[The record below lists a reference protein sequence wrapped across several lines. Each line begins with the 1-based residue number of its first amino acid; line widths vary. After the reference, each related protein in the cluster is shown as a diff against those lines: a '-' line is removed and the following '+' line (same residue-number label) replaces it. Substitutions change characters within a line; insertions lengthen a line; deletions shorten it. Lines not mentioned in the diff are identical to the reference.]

1 MIATDF
7 TPWSAAIGG
16 AMIGL
21 SAVVLMATAGRIAG
35 ATGIFAGL
43 FTGKYDD
50 DFRWR
55 FIFIVGLLAGA
66 AISGWLV
73 FDARDIAFAGGPA
86 LSIVGGLFVGAGVIL
101 GAGCTSGHGICGLA
115 RFSRRSLVATCV
127 FMGIAIVTV
136 IVTRHGLGG

>member
-21 SAVVLMATAGRIAG
+21 SAVVLMATAGRLAG

-43 FTGKYDD
+43 FTGKFDD
-50 DFRWR
+50 AFRWR
-55 FIFIVGLLAGA
+55 LVFIMGLLLGA
-66 AISGWLV
+66 AVTGGL
-73 FDARDIAFAGGPA
+73 FPNTREIAFAGGPA
-86 LSIVGGLFVGAGVIL
+86 LSIIGGLIVGVGVIL
-101 GAGCTSGHGICGLA
+101 GSGCTSGHGICGLA
-115 RFSRRSLVATCV
+115 RFSLRSLVATCV
-127 FMGIAIVTV
+127 FMAVAIATV